1 MQDLSKS
8 AVPIIESVYDTFT
21 NSEKTVADYFIH
33 NMEEDED
40 FSASNIS
47 KKLHVS
53 EASLTRFSKKCGYSG
68 YREFIYAYKS
78 NITEDSNIQHRLTK
92 KVLADYDQIL
102 NKSYSLINEEQ
113 IERIIKLII
122 RAKRVYFYGIG
133 SSGLVALE
141 MKSRFMRLGLHC
153 DAFTEPDMIKMNSA
167 LLDEDCVVITLS
179 ISSDSPIMLAAL
191 QQAKSNQAKLV
202 LFTANKNN
210 AFKDICDEIV
220 PIATSRNL
228 SFGNRISPQFPLLVI
243 IDIFYAHFLNSDI
256 NTRKEHFIS
265 TLLALDEKL
274 D

>member
-1 MQDLSKS
+1 MKDLSKS

-21 NSEKTVADYFIH
+21 NSEKTIADYFI
-33 NMEEDED
+33 NNVNEDED
-40 FSASNIS
+40 FSAANIS

-68 YREFIYAYKS
+68 YREFIYVYKD
-78 NITEDSNIQHRLTK
+78 NITEDPHIQHHLTK
-92 KVLADYDQIL
+92 KVLADYDEIL
-102 NKSYSLINEEQ
+102 NKSYSLINEKQ
-113 IERIIKLII
+113 IEHIIELII
-122 RAKRVYFYGIG
+122 QAKRVYFYGIG

-153 DAFTEPDMIKMNSA
+153 DAFTDPDMIKMNSA

-179 ISSDSPIMLAAL
+179 ISSDSPIMLSAL
-191 QQAKSNQAKLV
+191 QQAQSNHAKLV

-210 AFKDICDEIV
+210 AFKDICDEVV
-220 PIATSRNL
+220 PVATSKNL

-243 IDIFYAHFLNSDI
+243 IDIFYAYFLNSDI
-256 NTRKEHFIS
+256 NTRKEYFIS
-265 TLLALDEKL
+265 TLLALDGKL